1 MIRLLLVEDDNNL
14 SYIVQTGLQDIIGG
28 YEVIMPATE
37 KKVWKPGKNITL
49 TSLFQTSTCP

>member
-1 MIRLLLVEDDNNL
+1 MIRLLLVTTIFHTL
-14 SYIVQTGLQDIIGG
+14 SRLDFRTLS
-28 YEVIMPATE
+28 EAMKSLLPATE